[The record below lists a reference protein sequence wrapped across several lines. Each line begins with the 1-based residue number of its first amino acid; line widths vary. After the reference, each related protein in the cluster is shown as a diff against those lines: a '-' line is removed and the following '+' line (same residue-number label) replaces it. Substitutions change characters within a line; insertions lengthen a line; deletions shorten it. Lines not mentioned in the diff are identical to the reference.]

1 MALFLSPEST
11 LTLNKQQLRR
21 SWGLGREKSIDV
33 RDFGFQSLF
42 ITTQPRGFGARKF
55 PRQRPVTAKNGGG
68 TTTED
73 IRKEDFIMRLYASKK
88 EARTLQLTLAYLIT
102 NGNKQEK
109 EAAQALLKRI
119 ADCLAMQVSQYKR
132 GK

>member
-1 MALFLSPEST
+1 
-11 LTLNKQQLRR
+11 
-21 SWGLGREKSIDV
+21 
-33 RDFGFQSLF
+33 
-42 ITTQPRGFGARKF
+42 
-55 PRQRPVTAKNGGG
+55 
-68 TTTED
+68 
-73 IRKEDFIMRLYASKK
+73 MRLYASKK